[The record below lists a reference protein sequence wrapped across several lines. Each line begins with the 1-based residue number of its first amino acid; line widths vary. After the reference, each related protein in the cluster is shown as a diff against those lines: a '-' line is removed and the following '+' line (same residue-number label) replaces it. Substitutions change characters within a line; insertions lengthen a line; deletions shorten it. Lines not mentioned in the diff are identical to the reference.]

1 MRKTFNH
8 KFVKEIEL
16 GEEYI
21 DGSRH
26 YVLPTGQKFPSVTTV
41 LSRNKDMR
49 PLLEWKKRV
58 GEEEAKKIMV
68 QASRRG
74 TAVHKI
80 AEKYVL
86 NEDNY
91 AQGAMPSGLD
101 SFKSLKQYLDKH
113 VDNIYG
119 VELPL
124 HSIGLRTAGRCD
136 LIAEFDGVPSIIDF
150 KTSRK
155 MKKEDWITDY
165 FLQTTCYSMMFEWL
179 YKIEIPRIVVMIA
192 VDDELPQLFVKD
204 RKHYINKVIEI
215 FRPNSLQT

>member
-1 MRKTFNH
+1 MRKIFKHN
-8 KFVKEIEL
+8 FVSSIEL

-21 DGSRH
+21 EGKRH

-41 LSRNKDMR
+41 LSKNKDMTS
-49 PLLEWKKRV
+49 LLEWKKRV
-58 GEEEAKKIMV
+58 GEDEAKKIV
-68 QASRRG
+68 AQASRRG

-80 AEKYVL
+80 AENYIL
-86 NEDNY
+86 NTDNY
-91 AQGAMPSGLD
+91 NKGTTPLDFD
-101 SFKSLKQYLDKH
+101 SFKTLKQYLDKH

-136 LIAEFDGVPSIIDF
+136 LIAEFDGIPSIVDF

-155 MKKEDWITDY
+155 VKREDWITDY

-179 YKIEIPRIVVMIA
+179 YKIEIPQIVVMIA
-192 VDDELPQLFVKD
+192 VDDDLPQLFVKD
-204 RKHYINKVIEI
+204 RTQYVNKVLEI
-215 FRPNSLQT
+215 FRPN